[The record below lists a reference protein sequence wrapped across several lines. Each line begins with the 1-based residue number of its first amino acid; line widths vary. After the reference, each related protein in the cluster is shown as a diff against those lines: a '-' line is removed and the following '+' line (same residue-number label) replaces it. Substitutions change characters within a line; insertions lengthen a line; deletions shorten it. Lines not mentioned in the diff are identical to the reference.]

1 MQLNTSNEKYDE
13 LYIGIANR
21 IALQS
26 HDTDHKVGCVIVKDN
41 NIIAMGWNGMPS
53 GMSNECKLPSGTT
66 KPEVLH
72 AETNAI
78 AKVSKSTMSAEGATL
93 YCTLSPCLECA
104 KLIYQAG
111 ISRVVYTK
119 GYKDDSGILFLLE
132 RLNPDNVKGSVHDR
146 HTDSINL
153 PSKESK

>member
-1 MQLNTSNEKYDE
+1 MKYDE
-13 LYIGIANR
+13 LYMGIANR

-26 HDTDHKVGCVIVKDN
+26 HDTDHKVGCVIVKHN
-41 NIIAMGWNGMPS
+41 NIIAMGWNGMPRT
-53 GMSNECKLPSGTT
+53 MDNDTKLPNGTT

-78 AKVSKSTMSAEGATL
+78 AKLSMSTQSSQGATL

-111 ISRVVYTK
+111 ITRVVYRDS
-119 GYKDDSGILFLLE
+119 YKDDAGILFLLKV
-132 RLNPDNVKGSVHDR
+132 LNPDNVKGSVHDR
-146 HTDSINL
+146 YTDTIHL
-153 PSKESK
+153 PKKEGKQK